1 MNLKKIYLVVLAALC
16 LIPNLIWGQLTVNT
30 NLTPQQLVQNVLLGS
45 GITAFNITYTGA
57 PNAIGSFNGAN
68 SNIGIGSGVIMTS
81 GDIANAPGPNNLG
94 GAGTPN
100 QTPGDND
107 LNNLGGGNTFDGCI
121 LEFDFIPLS
130 NNIKFNFAFGSEEYN
145 EFVNTSFNDVFAFF
159 LSGPGIVGLKNIA
172 LIPNTTLPVSINNIN
187 NGNANAGPCMNCT
200 YFYDNFGGT
209 TVQYDAFT
217 TVLTAQSAVIACDT
231 FHIKLAIADVADGVL
246 DSGVLLEAGSFT
258 GGIPNVLAQF
268 SSAYAANDSSIIE
281 GCTDVTVTFSY
292 PNPVPNDVYIKLNI
306 SGTAVNGVDYNQLP
320 DSVKIAAGDSSGF
333 ISIYPTPDGLTEG
346 TETIIF
352 TQTNTPF
359 CLVPPPPL
367 LIKIKDKVPFTV
379 SVSND
384 TTICPG
390 QSINLIATYLS
401 AQQPVTYN
409 WDNGADLDSIY
420 SVSPT
425 STTTY
430 NVTITDA
437 CGQPLNE
444 TVTVYV
450 LPNGPVLTLSDTT
463 ICPGQSVTLSAGIAQ
478 GAAPFIYNWNNGAAN
493 TPTYTVSP
501 NTTTTYSISVTDNCN
516 QQSTGSITVN
526 VSSGPPALT
535 LTPGDT
541 AICPGQSLTLTVN
554 ASGAGPYFYNWN
566 NGAAQTASYNVTPA
580 NTTTYIITV
589 TDNCAQQVSD
599 TVTVSVLASA
609 PIVAITPN
617 DTTLCKGTTL
627 NLSGTAVNGAGTLIY
642 NWNNGS
648 GNAANYSI
656 TATTSSTVML
666 AITDQCGNTGM
677 DSIKVTSNDPPQGTV
692 TSADSVCND
701 NPVLF
706 QFVGTAGSNAAY
718 SWSFVNAS
726 PATATGAGPINTTWA
741 SAGLQTYT
749 VTVND
754 GVCPKLELSGEVQI
768 NPCAIVIPNVFTP
781 NGDLL
786 NETFFIK
793 NLESFPNT
801 KVKIFNRWGRI
812 LLDSNNYKNDWKATD
827 APDGVYYYTVT
838 IYNGTEFNG
847 TVSILR
853 K

>member
-1 MNLKKIYLVVLAALC
+1 M
-16 LIPNLIWGQLTVNT
+16 
-30 NLTPQQLVQNVLLGS
+30 
-45 GITAFNITYTGA
+45 
-57 PNAIGSFNGAN
+57 
-68 SNIGIGSGVIMTS
+68 
-81 GDIANAPGPNNLG
+81 
-94 GAGTPN
+94 
-100 QTPGDND
+100 
-107 LNNLGGGNTFDGCI
+107 
-121 LEFDFIPLS
+121 
-130 NNIKFNFAFGSEEYN
+130 
-145 EFVNTSFNDVFAFF
+145 
-159 LSGPGIVGLKNIA
+159 
-172 LIPNTTLPVSINNIN
+172 
-187 NGNANAGPCMNCT
+187 
-200 YFYDNFGGT
+200 
-209 TVQYDAFT
+209 
-217 TVLTAQSAVIACDT
+217 
-231 FHIKLAIADVADGVL
+231 
-246 DSGVLLEAGSFT
+246 
-258 GGIPNVLAQF
+258 AQF

-478 GAAPFIYNWNNGAAN
+478 GAAPFVYNWNNGAAN
-493 TPTYTVSP
+493 TPTYAVSP

-580 NTTTYIITV
+580 NTTTYIVTV
-589 TDNCAQQVSD
+589 TDNCSQQVSD

-692 TSADSVCND
+692 TSAKFC
-701 NPVLF
+701 L
-706 QFVGTAGSNAAY
+706 
-718 SWSFVNAS
+718 
-726 PATATGAGPINTTWA
+726 
-741 SAGLQTYT
+741 
-749 VTVND
+749 
-754 GVCPKLELSGEVQI
+754 
-768 NPCAIVIPNVFTP
+768 
-781 NGDLL
+781 
-786 NETFFIK
+786 
-793 NLESFPNT
+793 
-801 KVKIFNRWGRI
+801 
-812 LLDSNNYKNDWKATD
+812 
-827 APDGVYYYTVT
+827 
-838 IYNGTEFNG
+838 
-847 TVSILR
+847 
-853 K
+853 